1 MIEKLPVLDILPQLT
16 EALDGHGI
24 AVLTAPPGT
33 GKSTALPPELIKLAN
48 GKKIIILEPRR
59 AAAKTV
65 AARIAWNMHEK
76 VGRSVGWRIRNETVP
91 GTEIEVVTEGI
102 LIRMLQHDPELT
114 QAGIV
119 IFDEFHER
127 SLITDLSLALTFDVR
142 KSLRPDL
149 KILIMSATMDGRA
162 AAEKFNAP
170 FIEAHERMHQV
181 KTLYQPRP
189 ATEDAPLA
197 AARAALNIMREEPG
211 SALIF
216 LPGAAEIGRACEFLH
231 EYLPQDTDVFPLY
244 GALSGGEQER
254 AIAPAE
260 PGRRKIVVATNLAET
275 SLTIEGVRIVVDSGL
290 QKKMRFSPVSGMSR
304 LETVRISRASANQRR
319 GRAGR
324 TEEGICIR
332 LWSEAENTA
341 MLQFDP
347 PEIRRRTA
355 RRIEY
360 HLSRRRTDRL
370 RTTGR

>member
-16 EALDGHGI
+16 ELWTDTES
-24 AVLTAPPGT
+24 LCLPLRQAPV
-33 GKSTALPPELIKLAN
+33 KVPPCRRNLLN
-48 GKKIIILEPRR
+48 WPMVKKIIILEPRR

-170 FIEAHERMHQV
+170 FIEAHERMYQV

-244 GALSGGEQER
+244 GALSGGEQEAGDR
-254 AIAPAE
+254 
-260 PGRRKIVVATNLAET
+260 PGGTWKKKNRR
-275 SLTIEGVRIVVDSGL
+275 RY
-290 QKKMRFSPVSGMSR
+290 QSR
-304 LETVRISRASANQRR
+304 RN
-319 GRAGR
+319 
-324 TEEGICIR
+324 
-332 LWSEAENTA
+332 
-341 MLQFDP
+341 QFD
-347 PEIRRRTA
+347 
-355 RRIEY
+355 Y
-360 HLSRRRTDRL
+360 
-370 RTTGR
+370 

>member
-142 KSLRPDL
+142 KSLRP
-149 KILIMSATMDGRA
+149 
-162 AAEKFNAP
+162 
-170 FIEAHERMHQV
+170 
-181 KTLYQPRP
+181 
-189 ATEDAPLA
+189 
-197 AARAALNIMREEPG
+197 
-211 SALIF
+211 
-216 LPGAAEIGRACEFLH
+216 
-231 EYLPQDTDVFPLY
+231 
-244 GALSGGEQER
+244 
-254 AIAPAE
+254 
-260 PGRRKIVVATNLAET
+260 
-275 SLTIEGVRIVVDSGL
+275 
-290 QKKMRFSPVSGMSR
+290 
-304 LETVRISRASANQRR
+304 
-319 GRAGR
+319 
-324 TEEGICIR
+324 
-332 LWSEAENTA
+332 
-341 MLQFDP
+341 
-347 PEIRRRTA
+347 
-355 RRIEY
+355 
-360 HLSRRRTDRL
+360 
-370 RTTGR
+370 